1 MKYNIHSFR
10 ILTKDYGEEYS
21 EDVTSM
27 AHSFLEREYNIIVP
41 TFNDLD
47 KAKLYARAA
56 ALFIARKRG
65 VNYIKYAISGHKDN
79 SPSLEFKKAD
89 YFKEHEISI
98 NEVS

>member
-10 ILTKDYGEEYS
+10 ILTKDYE

-41 TFNDLD
+41 TFNGLD

-56 ALFIARKRG
+56 ALFIARKQG
-65 VNYIKYAISGHKDN
+65 VNYIKYVISGHKHN

-98 NEVS
+98 NEVN